1 MPSLFFIVNFYGI
14 CCLPHMCVICMCV
27 YVVVP
32 TMPAC
37 EGQRL
42 TLGIFLCHSC
52 FLAGSLTEPGAHQ
65 FC

>member
-1 MPSLFFIVNFYGI
+1 
-14 CCLPHMCVICMCV
+14 MCVICMCV

-32 TMPAC
+32 TMPVC

-65 FC
+65 FW